1 MSRAFT
7 SEGDGWNYCRSRR
20 EMCAYADEF
29 GRCIVLKCVLDAPD
43 TTTPAQPPTAAP
55 PPSRP

>member
-20 EMCAYADEF
+20 ESCAYADEF
-29 GRCIVLKCVLDAPD
+29 GRCIVKRCIDDPEPEPEPTDADRAAD
-43 TTTPAQPPTAAP
+43 TA
-55 PPSRP
+55 

>member
-20 EMCAYADEF
+20 ESCAYADEF
-29 GRCIVLKCVLDAPD
+29 GRCIVRRCIYDPEPAAEPSPADA
-43 TTTPAQPPTAAP
+43 AAP
-55 PPSRP
+55 PATP